1 MAPLLRVAVA
11 FALGIALA
19 DTLQPLPHAPAAN
32 AYLGVAAGCAL
43 AALLIERLIAHPS
56 LLFHPSHPSHLSRN
70 FHPSLLSHNF
80 RNSQNI
86 RNSRI
91 FRNFRNSQNIRNSVL
106 RLPLLTSLLLLTTVA
121 ALGAWRCQR
130 VHDRVAVTWP
140 EGPHDAVAVVR
151 SAPVPRARSTRYLL
165 DIDGHRVYAY
175 ASHPSAAYSWGDTL
189 TLRGVVVTPPRN
201 YAVTPHFDYARYLY
215 THRISGTVMLPSA
228 AVVAVSPAAS
238 TSGLHRW
245 REAAVRRLR
254 HLYAAA
260 GLPDDVTAIATA
272 LSLGDRRPL
281 DDTLRDAYAEAGA
294 SHLLALSGMHVG
306 VLYALLSAMLG
317 LFLTGLWGRRLR
329 GILAAAV
336 LWAFAFLTGFSPSL
350 VRAVTMFTLYALVT
364 AAGGDRTPLN
374 TLALTALLMLGAQPL
389 ILFDVGAQLSFAAM
403 LAILLLVPPC
413 HRRLAAALY
422 RHPLLVRL
430 ADMAAIAVAAQ
441 VGTAPLQLYHFG
453 RLPTWFLVTN
463 LTAVPLIQVV
473 MVLLVAWLLLSLLL
487 SLLPVGT
494 SGTTWSAPLAA
505 ALAAALAAVADAVA
519 HALTAAVRLM
529 NSLLT
534 TIARWPAST
543 IRIAPFDAIDAALM
557 TLLSFFLYRYLLKKH
572 TPSALWALGCVA
584 FWLLRR
590 LSDVVFASVA

>member
-43 AALLIERLIAHPS
+43 AALLIERL
-56 LLFHPSHPSHLSRN
+56 PSHLLRR
-70 FHPSLLSHNF
+70 PSSPSSPSF
-80 RNSQNI
+80 R
-86 RNSRI
+86 R
-91 FRNFRNSQNIRNSVL
+91 L
-106 RLPLLTSLLLLTTVA
+106 HRLPLLTSLLLLTAVA

-130 VHDRVAVTWP
+130 VHDRVTVAWP

-175 ASHPSAAYSWGDTL
+175 ASQPSAAYSWGDTL

-201 YAVTPHFDYARYLY
+201 YAVTPHFDYARHLY
-215 THRISGTVMLPSA
+215 THRISGTVMLPAA
-228 AVVAVSPAAS
+228 AVAAVTPAAS
-238 TSGLHRW
+238 TSSLHRW

-260 GLPDDVTAIATA
+260 GLPDDVTAVVTA

-317 LFLTGLWGRRLR
+317 LLLTGLWGRRLR

-350 VRAVTMFTLYALVT
+350 VRAVTVFTLYALVT

-403 LAILLLVPPC
+403 LAILLLAPPC

-463 LTAVPLIQVV
+463 LTAVPLMQVV

-494 SGTTWSAPLAA
+494 SGTTWSAP
-505 ALAAALAAVADAVA
+505 LAAALAAVADAVA